1 MMEDYKRLTDKEHK
15 YKGCVDCTYRNCQ
28 YCDDIVDYEKEAYNR
43 LCDLEDKIANGTLK
57 FMPCKVGDTVYM
69 PWEYD
74 GENGVATLT
83 VEAIVINENSY
94 VYTNLSDDSDD
105 LGYLEKY
112 DGGVFVFE
120 EVGKIVFL
128 TETEAQAKLRELKEK
143 ENEQG

>member
-43 LCDLEDKIANGTLK
+43 LCDLEDKIENGTLK
-57 FMPCKVGDTVYM
+57 FMPCEVGDTVYM

-74 GENGVATLT
+74 GEDGIAILT
-83 VEAIVINENSY
+83 VEAIGITENSCI
-94 VYTNLSDDSDD
+94 YTNLTSDD
-105 LGYLEKY
+105 LGYMEKY
-112 DGGVFVFE
+112 NDGVFCFE

-128 TETEAQAKLRELKEK
+128 SKAEAEAKLRELKGA
-143 ENEQG
+143 EQ